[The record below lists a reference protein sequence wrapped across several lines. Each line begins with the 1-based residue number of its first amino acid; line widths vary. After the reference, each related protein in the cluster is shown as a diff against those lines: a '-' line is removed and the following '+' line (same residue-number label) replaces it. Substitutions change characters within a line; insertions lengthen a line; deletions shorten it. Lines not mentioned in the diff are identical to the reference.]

1 MSVKK
6 EPSKVIRIPVRF
18 ESQVKAYIQELL
30 LNAPE
35 PTPEPLNAPEPTPE
49 PLNAPEPTPEP
60 SRAFLDLTYLKSL
73 AQVDLSS
80 AHSRKR
86 AYVDGITIDKPV
98 SKKTKRK
105 NKKKKK

>member
-18 ESQVKAYIQELL
+18 ESQVKSYIQELL
-30 LNAPE
+30 
-35 PTPEPLNAPEPTPE
+35 LNAPEPTPE

-80 AHSRKR
+80 AHSCKR
-86 AYVDGITIDKPV
+86 TYIDGITIDKPV
-98 SKKTKRK
+98 RKKTKRK

>member
-30 LNAPE
+30 
-35 PTPEPLNAPEPTPE
+35 LNAPEPTPE

>member
-18 ESQVKAYIQELL
+18 ESQVKSYIQELL
-30 LNAPE
+30 
-35 PTPEPLNAPEPTPE
+35 LNAPEPTPE

-86 AYVDGITIDKPV
+86 AYIDGITIDKSV
-98 SKKTKRK
+98 RKKTKRK